1 MRRRFTYVFKT
12 ACLWL
17 LLAGGAFSALPMAAQ
32 NQPGESLLNEAT
44 LEQVVQ
50 YALVHQPAL
59 QQAQL
64 DRKITNKAI
73 TGRLADWYPQ
83 MNFVYNY
90 QRNIILQQSVI
101 GGNVIKFGAN
111 NISALQLNAT
121 QNLFNRDVVLA
132 SSTASQVRT
141 QAEYNE
147 SRSRLDV
154 VVNVTKAFYD
164 LLATIQQI
172 RIGEED
178 LVRLKRSLQDA
189 QSRYNAG
196 IADKTDPKRAQILL
210 SNADASLKGFKESLN
225 YKQEFLKAQIGYP
238 VNGDLTISYDTLQ
251 MENEIELDT
260 AEAIDY
266 NSNVDYRIMYI
277 NRELANANVKYSKM
291 AFVPSANIFGSY
303 IYNFQN
309 NALSELYTTKYPFFY
324 VGGTVTL
331 PIFQGNKRGLKVQE
345 QKYTLERAEWE
356 LSKLR
361 NNLNTE
367 YSRSIASYKSS
378 LARYLALKQNVDLAK
393 EVYDVIQLQYKNG
406 VRAYLDVTVAETDL
420 QTARI
425 NYFNALYSVLAS
437 KMDVLRAKGETSNNN

>member
-1 MRRRFTYVFKT
+1 MRRRFIYVIVCSAF
-12 ACLWL
+12 
-17 LLAGGAFSALPMAAQ
+17 LALSARAQ
-32 NQPGESLLNEAT
+32 DVPAGPAELKNAT

-50 YALVHQPAL
+50 YALEHQPAL
-59 QQAQL
+59 QQAEL

-73 TGRLADWYPQ
+73 AGRLADWYPQ
-83 MNFVYNY
+83 LNFVYNY

-111 NISALQLNAT
+111 NISPMQLNAT

-132 SSTASQVRT
+132 SSTASQIRT
-141 QAEYNE
+141 QAEFNE

-164 LLATIQQI
+164 LLATQQQI

-178 LVRLKRSLQDA
+178 IIRLKRSLQDA
-189 QSRYNAG
+189 QSRYNSG

-210 SNADASLKGFKESLN
+210 SNADASLKGFKEALN
-225 YKQEFLKAQIGYP
+225 YKEQFLKGQIGYP
-238 VNGDLTISYDTLQ
+238 VNNDLTISYDTLQ

-260 AEAIDY
+260 TEVLNY
-266 NSNVDYRIMYI
+266 NSNVDYRITYI
-277 NRELANANVKYSKM
+277 NRELANANVKYSKL
-291 AFVPSANIFGSY
+291 AYVPQANLFGSY

-309 NALSELYTTKYPFFY
+309 NVLSDLYATKYPYFY
-324 VGGTVTL
+324 VGGTL
-331 PIFQGNKRGLKVQE
+331 SFPIFQGGKRQLKIQE
-345 QKYTLERAEWE
+345 QKYTLERADWE
-356 LSKLR
+356 LSKLT

-367 YSRSIASYKSS
+367 YSRSLAAYKSS
-378 LARYLALKQNVDLAK
+378 LARYIALKQNVDLAK
-393 EVYDVIQLQYKNG
+393 EVYDVIQLQYKSG

-437 KMDVLRAKGETSNNN
+437 KMDVLRAKGETTNNQ